1 MNANERL
8 LRNENR
14 RHGFMLLCNAAYAP
28 VVQKVDN
35 AIHWIAQL
43 VSPILI
49 RWMGFIWWTDSG
61 TQPFEQS
68 SPGHASQS
76 LRE

>member
-1 MNANERL
+1 MNANERRL
-8 LRNENR
+8 QNENR
-14 RHGFMLLCNAAYAP
+14 RHSFMFLSTAADAP
-28 VVQKVDN
+28 VVQKVDD

-49 RWMGFIWWTDSG
+49 RWMGFIWWIN
-61 TQPFEQS
+61 TQPFEQL

>member
-1 MNANERL
+1 
-8 LRNENR
+8 
-14 RHGFMLLCNAAYAP
+14 MLTKDRYKMKTEGIVLCFSVLP
-28 VVQKVDN
+28 PMLQLFKKW
-35 AIHWIAQL
+35 ITLSIAQL

-49 RWMGFIWWTDSG
+49 RWMGFIWWINSG

-68 SPGHASQS
+68 SPGDASQS